1 MSTENKEYIY
11 LPTQQPALRLV
22 PMPSDLNPAGDV
34 FGGWIM
40 SHVDVAGAIPAMKL
54 SQGKVVT
61 VAVNSFLFKEPISVG
76 DLVSFYAK
84 VIHVGNTSMKVKV
97 EVYAEHDIFHAHVV
111 KVTEAEL
118 TYVAVDSEGKKRKI
132 VLL

>member
-1 MSTENKEYIY
+1 MPTNNVY
-11 LPTQQPALRLV
+11 LPNRQPALRVV
-22 PMPSDLNPAGDV
+22 PFPADLNQAGDV

-54 SQGKVVT
+54 SQGRVVT

-76 DLVSFYAK
+76 DLVSFYAE
-84 VIHVGNTSMKVKV
+84 VIHVGTTSMKVKV
-97 EVYAEHDIFHAHVV
+97 EVYAEHDIYHAHVV

-118 TYVAVDSEGKKRKI
+118 TYVAVDSEGRKRKI
-132 VLL
+132 VML

>member
-1 MSTENKEYIY
+1 MSNSTNVVT
-11 LPTQQPALRLV
+11 LPNRQPALRVV
-22 PMPSDLNPAGDV
+22 PFPADLNQAGDV

-54 SQGKVVT
+54 SQGRVVT

-76 DLVSFYAK
+76 DLVSFYAE

-97 EVYAEHDIFHAHVV
+97 EVFAEHDIYHAHVV

-118 TYVAVDSEGKKRKI
+118 TYVAIDSEGKKRKI
-132 VLL
+132 VML